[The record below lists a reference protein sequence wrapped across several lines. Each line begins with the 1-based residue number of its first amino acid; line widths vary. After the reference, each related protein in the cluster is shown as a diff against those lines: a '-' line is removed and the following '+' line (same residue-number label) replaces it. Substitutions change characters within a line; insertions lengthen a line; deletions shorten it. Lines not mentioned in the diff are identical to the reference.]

1 MKEREYTKCGGE
13 ALPESNYAKCCGNC
27 LCSSE
32 TEYQGFLCTK
42 HKIQTEYAN
51 LCYAWEAKAEA

>member
-1 MKEREYTKCGGE
+1 MKAREYTKCGGN

-32 TEYQGFLCTK
+32 TEDQGFL
-42 HKIQTEYAN
+42 
-51 LCYAWEAKAEA
+51 